1 MFHLSNISGLSS
13 TIVETVSLDV
23 DDFSESFL
31 TCGTCLQVY
40 NGTCHSPKLLPCS
53 HTVCL
58 QCARVIADM
67 AVTDAAIRPR
77 CPVCS
82 AVFMMPAA
90 GPAALPPSFVVN
102 QLLDLMSSGIRRDV
116 VPKCAE
122 HITSELLF
130 CETCDMVFCAECDLI
145 AGQQAHHTAS
155 TATLRAAPEARHIA
169 GQQAHHT
176 ASTTTLR
183 AAPEAGYSF
192 SITTLRSHPQP
203 HYSASTMTLRAGPQ
217 TDHSA
222 STMTLR
228 AGPQAQHSTSTMTL
242 RAGAQVHHST
252 TTLTSSSAAH
262 NVVPFAVAIRRVSEI
277 LQYKALQCSKNLD
290 LAARA
295 VELELSRVDDE
306 AEQCIETLSEAFN
319 ELTSAIEQRQ
329 RTVTATVRS
338 LSHDKCLVL
347 KEQLALISAE
357 REHVDAECHGLPP
370 DVRAITS
377 RISKLNELLD
387 ASVFLGEPR
396 ENAYVH
402 FSEIGSQELVDAISS
417 FGAVRTSET
426 FPALCTVEFI
436 NPHVTVNLASK
447 ARILTYDA
455 SGCRQTVGGDPVSV
469 ELLDSSHKPVAVV
482 VLDVG
487 DGTYEMMFTAV
498 SAGSHSLTVRIF
510 DRVVGSSSPVT
521 FTAFQFHRPVAVFPG
536 LHQPVAVALD
546 GAMMYVLDTG
556 NSRVAVYDIRS
567 SSSSSSSSSRVSPL
581 RCIINESLSQRGA
594 TGMSLIRGSD
604 GLSSLYVINWR
615 TSRVSWFTPRAGPVI
630 LHSFDCDE
638 FVEPTA
644 ISVDDDGT
652 IFVADNGVHVIFV
665 FASCGKL
672 IRKIELMGSGSRK
685 SDLMTCI
692 YAMSTHRQLLVCDDR
707 VRAFSYAGDFLYELP
722 AGDCKGRGQ
731 YGGVTVDAS
740 GRYLVSRSERGRCML
755 QVFASDQRW
764 MYSIEPDPA
773 ECRLRRPSGLAVD
786 DSGHVFVADL
796 GNNCV
801 RKFRYI

>member
-1 MFHLSNISGLSS
+1 MFHLSNIAGLSS

-40 NGTCHSPKLLPCS
+40 NGTCRSPKLLPCS

-58 QCARVIADM
+58 DCAHVIANM

-102 QLLDLMSSGIRRDV
+102 QLLDLMSSGIRRDF
-116 VPKCAE
+116 VPKCAD
-122 HITSELLF
+122 HITCELLF
-130 CETCDMVFCAECDLI
+130 CETCDMVFCAECDLM
-145 AGQQAHHTAS
+145 
-155 TATLRAAPEARHIA
+155 A

-183 AAPEAGYSF
+183 AGPEAGHSA
-192 SITTLRSHPQP
+192 STTTLRSRPHP
-203 HYSASTMTLRAGPQ
+203 HYSASTMTLRAAPQ

-228 AGPQAQHSTSTMTL
+228 AGPQTDHSTSTMTL
-242 RAGAQVHHST
+242 RAGPQAHYST

-277 LQYKALQCSKNLD
+277 LQYKAMQCAKNLD
-290 LAARA
+290 VAAGA
-295 VELELSRVDDE
+295 VELEMARVDDE
-306 AEQCIETLSEAFN
+306 AEHCIETVSQAFS

-329 RTVTATVRS
+329 RSVTATVRS
-338 LSHDKCLVL
+338 LCRDKCLVL
-347 KEQLALISAE
+347 KEQLSLISAE
-357 REHVDAECHGLPP
+357 REHADAECRGLPP

-402 FSEIGSQELVDAISS
+402 FSDIGNQELLDAISC

-426 FPALCTVEFI
+426 FPALCTVEFTDPYI
-436 NPHVTVNLASK
+436 TVNLASK

-469 ELLDSSHKPVAVV
+469 ELLDSSHQSVPVI

-487 DGTYEMMFTAV
+487 DGTYEMMFTAL

-521 FTAFQFHRPVAVFPG
+521 FTASKFHHLVALFPA
-536 LHQPVAVALD
+536 LHQPVAVSLD

-556 NSRVAVYDIRS
+556 NSRVAVYDTRS
-567 SSSSSSSSSRVSPL
+567 SSSSSHLSPL

-594 TGMSLIRGSD
+594 TGMCLIRSND

-615 TSRVSWFTPRAGPVI
+615 TSRVSWFTTRGGVI
-630 LHSFDCDE
+630 MHSFNCDE

-665 FASCGKL
+665 FAPCGKL

-685 SDLMTCI
+685 SDLITCI
-692 YAMSTHRQLLVCDDR
+692 YAMSTHRQLLVCDHR

-722 AGDCKGRGQ
+722 AGDSKGRGQ
-731 YGGVTVDAS
+731 YGGVTVDGS
-740 GRYLVSRSERGRCML
+740 GRYLASRSERGRCMV

-796 GNNCV
+796 CNNCV
-801 RKFRYI
+801 RKFRYL

>member
-1 MFHLSNISGLSS
+1 MFQLSNIAGLSS

-23 DDFSESFL
+23 DDFNESFL

-53 HTVCL
+53 HTLCL
-58 QCARVIADM
+58 QCARVIADA
-67 AVTDAAIRPR
+67 AVTDAAVRPR

-82 AVFMMPAA
+82 AVFVMPAS

-116 VPKCAE
+116 VPKCAD
-122 HITSELLF
+122 HINCELLF
-130 CETCDMVFCAECDLI
+130 CETCDMVFCAECDLM
-145 AGQQAHHTAS
+145 
-155 TATLRAAPEARHIA
+155 A

-183 AAPEAGYSF
+183 ARPEAGHSV
-192 SITTLRSHPQP
+192 SIATLRAGPQP

-228 AGPQAQHSTSTMTL
+228 ASPQAQHSSSTLTL
-242 RAGAQVHHST
+242 RADPQAHHST

-262 NVVPFAVAIRRVSEI
+262 NVVPFAIAIRRVSEI
-277 LQYKALQCSKNLD
+277 LQYKASQCARNLD
-290 LAARA
+290 AATSA
-295 VELELSRVDDE
+295 VQVEMSRVDDD
-306 AEQCIETLSEAFN
+306 AEHCIERLTEAFN

-329 RTVTATVRS
+329 RSVIATVRS
-338 LSHDKCLVL
+338 FCHEKSLVL

-357 REHVDAECHGLPP
+357 RERADAECRGLPP

-402 FSEIGSQELVDAISS
+402 FSDVGNQQLLNAISS

-436 NPHVTVNLASK
+436 DAYITVNLASK

-469 ELLDSSHKPVAVV
+469 ELLDSSHKSVAVI

-487 DGTYEMMFTAV
+487 DGTYEMMFTPL

-521 FTAFQFHRPVAVFPG
+521 FTVSQFHRPIAVFAG
-536 LHQPVAVALD
+536 LHQPVAVAVD
-546 GAMMYVLDTG
+546 AAMIYVLDTG
-556 NSRVAVYDIRS
+556 NSRVAVYDTRS
-567 SSSSSSSSSRVSPL
+567 SSSSSSSSHVSLL
-581 RCIINESLSQRGA
+581 RSIVNESLMQRGA
-594 TGMSLIRGSD
+594 TGMSLVRSND

-615 TSRVSWFTPRAGPVI
+615 TSRVSCFTTGAGVV

-652 IFVADNGVHVIFV
+652 IFVADNGVHVIFI

-672 IRKIELMGSGSRK
+672 MRKIKLVGSGSRQ
-685 SDLMTCI
+685 SDLITCI
-692 YAMSTHRQLLVCDDR
+692 YAMSAHRQLLVCDHR
-707 VRAFSYAGDFLYELP
+707 VRAFSYAGDFLYELQV
-722 AGDCKGRGQ
+722 GDSKGRGQ
-731 YGGVTVDAS
+731 YGGVVVDSS
-740 GRYLVSRSERGRCML
+740 GRYLASRSERGRCMV
-755 QVFASDQRW
+755 QVFDSGQRW
-764 MYSIEPDPA
+764 MYSIEPEPA